1 MLRGWSRAARVVLAV
16 AVAVGAALAAAI
28 AVLAAGNHGPA
39 SRVDVAAGGPWAAP
53 YLYLGASGPDAAQ
66 VMKATGIR
74 RFTVAFVV
82 SGGACDPV
90 WDGGDRLASG
100 AADAAI
106 RGIRAAGG
114 EVAVS
119 FGGMGGAK
127 LGLTCSSPKA
137 LAGAYQKVIAAY
149 RLRAIDVDVE
159 DAEITSAAARQR
171 VVSALALLRR
181 EDPGLWISVTIGAEP
196 SGPDAAGRD
205 LISRAAAAGLR
216 VNAWTIMPFD
226 FSTPA
231 TDMGRATVQAAEGL
245 KTVLMGA
252 YGEPAPAA
260 YRAMGISSMNGRTD
274 AGEAVTVSDFQAIVR
289 YAGAHHLARL
299 AFWSVN
305 RDRPCAPGTGT
316 DSCGGIAQAPY
327 AFTRITAGYRG

>member
-1 MLRGWSRAARVVLAV
+1 MR
-16 AVAVGAALAAAI
+16 
-28 AVLAAGNHGPA
+28 
-39 SRVDVAAGGPWAAP
+39 
-53 YLYLGASGPDAAQ
+53 
-66 VMKATGIR
+66 ATGIR

-82 SGGACDPV
+82 SDGACNPV

-106 RGIRAAGG
+106 GGIRTAGG

-127 LGLTCSSPKA
+127 LGLTCSSPEA

-149 RLRAIDVDVE
+149 RLPAIDVDVE
-159 DAEITSAAARQR
+159 DAEVASAAVRQR

-181 EDPGLWISVTIGAEP
+181 GSPGLWISVTIGTEP

-226 FSTPA
+226 FAAPVA
-231 TDMGRATVQAAEGL
+231 DMGRASVLAAEGL
-245 KTVLMGA
+245 KAVLMSA
-252 YGEPAPAA
+252 YREPAAAA
-260 YRAMGISSMNGRTD
+260 YQTMGISSMNGRTD
-274 AGEAVTVSDFQAIVR
+274 TGETVTESDFQAIVR
-289 YAGAHHLARL
+289 YAREHHLARL

-305 RDRPCAPGTGT
+305 RDRPCTPGAAA
-316 DSCGGIAQAPY
+316 DSCSGIAQAPD
-327 AFTRITAGYRG
+327 AFTRVIAGYRG